1 MSSQL
6 GQLRLISSV
15 ALRNLWLDRFRTTI
29 VGALIAF
36 GAFLAV
42 IGLSLLNDVRASMR
56 ASITQSVA
64 GDLQIYSANAK
75 DSLTLFGGSG
85 FMGRADIGNLPD
97 FALYRDEILH
107 HPNVAAFVPMG
118 LDMAVLA
125 RGNELDDSLDALRS
139 AIKGKDSN
147 IIAGRVA
154 QVRFQLEQ
162 VGLELT
168 ARRQLSADQAELE
181 QQERD
186 LKVAAAPEFLQDASK
201 IDEAKLQ
208 FLETRIAPLSGEKLP
223 TYIQYFGTDIAAY
236 LANFPKFHLIEG
248 AVLGPGERGIM
259 LSRKVRDEQLKNSVA
274 KLFDKIHKRL
284 TKRNQSIAGDDECRR
299 FASDLKKQYQQIL
312 SYLDRPDAEEL
323 SRKLTGIGIA
333 AVDSDELVQRLSHQL
348 TLFLTVDDSNFEQRY
363 SWFYANIAPKIRLY
377 EVSPGQTITVRS
389 YTRSGYIKTLPLKV
403 YGIYNFDGLED
414 SDLAGVLNIMDL
426 VSFRE
431 LYGQMTEASR
441 RELDVM
447 RAQVGIKD
455 VSAENAETDLFGS
468 ERPATTV
475 AVNDMK
481 ETAEPL
487 SVKPR
492 LADQFDPQEVQRG
505 LALNAAIKLKDSGK
519 EERTQQELITAL
531 ENRGLKANI
540 VGWQKASGIVGQ
552 LVNIVGGTLIFA
564 LAIIF
569 LVAFVIVNNSIIV
582 GTLNRTREIGTMR
595 AIGAQRSFIVN
606 LFLAETGITGFFGA
620 VSGTVMAVLVIMLAG
635 HFGIPASNDIVTF
648 IFSGP
653 RLYPRVHWTVV
664 TTAPILI
671 TIVATLA
678 SVYAARHAAKIQP
691 ADATQEKE

>member
-1 MSSQL
+1 
-6 GQLRLISSV
+6 
-15 ALRNLWLDRFRTTI
+15 
-29 VGALIAF
+29 
-36 GAFLAV
+36 
-42 IGLSLLNDVRASMR
+42 
-56 ASITQSVA
+56 
-64 GDLQIYSANAK
+64 
-75 DSLTLFGGSG
+75 
-85 FMGRADIGNLPD
+85 
-97 FALYRDEILH
+97 
-107 HPNVAAFVPMG
+107 
-118 LDMAVLA
+118 
-125 RGNELDDSLDALRS
+125 
-139 AIKGKDSN
+139 
-147 IIAGRVA
+147 
-154 QVRFQLEQ
+154 
-162 VGLELT
+162 
-168 ARRQLSADQAELE
+168 
-181 QQERD
+181 
-186 LKVAAAPEFLQDASK
+186 
-201 IDEAKLQ
+201 
-208 FLETRIAPLSGEKLP
+208 
-223 TYIQYFGTDIAAY
+223 
-236 LANFPKFHLIEG
+236 
-248 AVLGPGERGIM
+248 M

-284 TKRNQSIAGDDECRR
+284 TKRNQSIAGDEECRR

-312 SYLDRPDAEEL
+312 SYLDRADAEEL
-323 SRKLTGIGIA
+323 SRRLTDLGIA
-333 AVDSDELVQRLSHQL
+333 AVGGDELVQRLSHQL

-363 SWFYANIAPKIRLY
+363 AWFYANIAPKIRLY

-475 AVNDMK
+475 AVNDIRK
-481 ETAEPL
+481 AAEPL

-492 LADQFDPQEVQRG
+492 LADHFDPQELQRG

-519 EERTQQELITAL
+519 EEKTQQELIAAL

-552 LVNIVGGTLIFA
+552 LVNIVGGTLVFA

-595 AIGAQRSFIVN
+595 AIGAQRSLIVN

-620 VSGTVMAVLVIMLAG
+620 VSGTALAVVVILLAG
-635 HFGIPASNDIVTF
+635 RLGIPAGNDIVTF

-653 RLYPRVHWTVV
+653 RLYPRVHWAVV

>member
-1 MSSQL
+1 MSSHL
-6 GQLRLISSV
+6 GQLRLIASV
-15 ALRNLWLDRFRTTI
+15 AIRNLWLDRFRTTI
-29 VGALIAF
+29 VGSLIAF

-42 IGLSLLNDVRASMR
+42 IGLSLLSDVRASMR
-56 ASITQSVA
+56 ASITQSVS
-64 GDLQIYSANAK
+64 GDLQLYSASAK
-75 DSLTLFGGSG
+75 DSLTLFGGGG
-85 FMGRADIGNLPD
+85 FMGRPDIGNLPD
-97 FALYRDEILH
+97 FAPYRDEVLR
-107 HPNVAAFVPMG
+107 HPNVAFVPMG

-139 AIKGKDSN
+139 ALKGKDSA

-168 ARRQLSADQAELE
+168 ARRQLTADQVELE
-181 QQERD
+181 QQEVD
-186 LKVAAAPEFLQDASK
+186 LKVAAAPEFLQDLSK

-223 TYIQYFGTDIAAY
+223 TYIQYFGTDIANY
-236 LANFPKFHLIEG
+236 LANFPKFHLVEG

-284 TKRNQSIAGDDECRR
+284 TKRNQTIAGDDECRR
-299 FASDLKKQYQQIL
+299 FASDLKNQYQQIL
-312 SYLDRPDAEEL
+312 SYLDRADAEEL
-323 SRKLTGIGIA
+323 SRRLTELGIA
-333 AVDSDELVQRLSHQL
+333 ATGSSELVQRLSHQL

-363 SWFYANIAPKIRLY
+363 SWFYSNIAPKIRLY

-414 SDLAGVLNIMDL
+414 SDLAGVMNITDL

-441 RELDVM
+441 RELDEM
-447 RAQVGIKD
+447 RAQVGLKE
-455 VSAENAETDLFGS
+455 VSADNAENALFGS
-468 ERPATTV
+468 ERSGTKAVENQKIGTT
-475 AVNDMK
+475 A
-481 ETAEPL
+481 PL

-492 LADQFDPQEVQRG
+492 VADQFDPQEVQRG

-519 EERTQQELITAL
+519 EEQTQRELQAAL
-531 ENRGLKANI
+531 ESRGLKANI
-540 VGWQKASGIVGQ
+540 VGWQKAAGIVGQ
-552 LVNIVGGTLIFA
+552 LVNIVGGTLVFA
-564 LAIIF
+564 LGIIF

-620 VSGTVMAVLVIMLAG
+620 IGGTALALLLITISGRI
-635 HFGIPASNDIVTF
+635 GIPAGNDIVTF

-653 RLYPRVHWTVV
+653 RLYPHVHWAVV
-664 TTAPILI
+664 TTAPIFI

-678 SVYAARHAAKIQP
+678 SIYAARHASRIQP